1 MVIKI
6 HIYLLLVLAY
16 MYATQKIEIFVLT
29 YFFIIMHEMAHISI
43 ATLLDVKID
52 EMELLPI
59 GVNAKYETKISTYK
73 EFLISLAGPV
83 ASFLFYKI
91 LKVNLLKKINL
102 FIAITNLI
110 PLKPYDGG
118 RIFEAIFKM
127 TFGNKIANKI
137 CILLQKICI
146 NLLVIVA
153 IFSTFYLKNYY
164 LSIACIYAIC
174 IFKEELKNE
183 KFNALINCLQID

>member
-1 MVIKI
+1 MVIRI

-43 ATLLDVKID
+43 ATLLNVKIK

-59 GVNAKYETKISTYK
+59 GVNAKYEEKISTYK
-73 EFLISLAGPV
+73 EFLISLAGPI

-91 LKVNLLKKINL
+91 LKANLLKKINL

-118 RIFEAIFKM
+118 RIFESIFKM
-127 TFGNKIANKI
+127 ILGNKMANKI
-137 CILLQKICI
+137 CIVLQKICI
-146 NLLVIVA
+146 NLLVIIV
-153 IFSTFYLKNYY
+153 ILSTLYFKNYY

>member
-16 MYATQKIEIFVLT
+16 MYAIHKIEIFAYT
-29 YFFIIMHEMAHISI
+29 YIFIIMHELAHIAI
-43 ATLLDVKID
+43 ASLLNVKIC

-59 GVNAKYETKISTYK
+59 GVNAKYEEKISIFK
-73 EFLISLAGPV
+73 ELIISLAGPI
-83 ASFLFYKI
+83 ASFLFYKV
-91 LKVNLLKKINL
+91 LKVGLLKNINL
-102 FIAITNLI
+102 FIAVTNLI

-118 RIFEAIFKM
+118 RIIKSILTMILGPQLSNE
-127 TFGNKIANKI
+127 I
-137 CILLQKICI
+137 CIALQKICL
-146 NLLVIVA
+146 NLLVIIA
-153 IFSTFYLKNYY
+153 IISTLYFKNYY
-164 LSIACIYAIC
+164 MAIACIYAIC